1 MASKVKCEETKQ
13 EKTKCMTDKDFLYD
27 ILVTEKDIVTNTV
40 SAITEASNRKLENLL
55 LEFFDKTEAL
65 QRDIYETYWSNG
77 WYELEEAE
85 TKKLK
90 EASKKM
96 NQRMDELSN

>member
-13 EKTKCMTDKDFLYD
+13 AKTKCMTDKDFLYD
-27 ILVTEKDIVTNTV
+27 ILATEKSIVTNTIAGIV
-40 SAITEASNRKLENLL
+40 EASNRKLENLL

-85 TKKLK
+85 TKKIK
-90 EASKKM
+90 EATKKM

>member
-13 EKTKCMTDKDFLYD
+13 PKTKCMTDKDFLYD
-27 ILVTEKDIVTNTV
+27 ILATEKSIITNTV
-40 SAITEASNRKLENLL
+40 AGIVEASNRKLENLL

-77 WYELEEAE
+77 WYELEEVE
-85 TKKLK
+85 TKKIK
-90 EASKKM
+90 DATKKM

>member
-13 EKTKCMTDKDFLYD
+13 AKTKCMTDRDFLFD
-27 ILVTEKDIVTNTV
+27 ILATEKEIVTNT
-40 SAITEASNRKLENLL
+40 SLALTEASNRKLENML

-65 QRDIYETYWSNG
+65 QRDIYELSWSNG

>member
-13 EKTKCMTDKDFLYD
+13 EKTKCMTDRDFLYD
-27 ILVTEKDIVTNTV
+27 ILTTEKEIIKNTV
-40 SAITEASNRKLENLL
+40 GAVTEASNRKLENLL

-65 QRDIYETYWSNG
+65 QRDIYETYWSYG

-85 TKKLK
+85 NKKMK
-90 EASKKM
+90 EATKKM
-96 NQRMDELSN
+96 NQRMEELSK